1 MGKRVLPGHAEGRR
15 ERMNHHRVIVAGAG
29 PAGLVAAAY
38 LAGEGVPVTIV
49 EQARDLPDDLRASTF
64 HPPTLDML
72 ERFGVVPAMIEQ
84 GLICPTWQFRD
95 RHAGVIAT
103 FEMARL
109 ADDTAH
115 PYRLQ
120 CEQWRLTR
128 MLRDK
133 LAANPDV
140 TFLYDAKATD
150 VVQDADGVTLT
161 IERPDGSTEPLRA
174 AFLVGADGARS
185 AVRRAL
191 GIAFEGMT
199 IPETYLTLSTTFRFE
214 RVIPD
219 LANIAYISDP
229 EEWFV
234 LLQAAGLWR
243 VLLPTAPEEA
253 ADESRML
260 DPARIEERMQGV
272 HKNPAGYEVRHRTA
286 YRVHERVA
294 ETYAKGR
301 VFLAGD
307 AAHINNPLGGMG
319 MNGGVH
325 DAFNLAE
332 KLSQV
337 WKGDADQTLMERYS
351 RQRRKVAVDVVQQQA
366 LRNRQLLNQREPSVR
381 RAYHDELRGIAA
393 DPAKHHAHLLRSSMI
408 QSLRDLEAV
417 A

>member
-1 MGKRVLPGHAEGRR
+1 MEQR
-15 ERMNHHRVIVAGAG
+15 RVIVAGAG
-29 PAGLVAAAY
+29 PAGMVAAAY
-38 LAGEGVPVTIV
+38 LAGEGIPVAIV
-49 EQARDLPDDLRASTF
+49 EQERDLPADLRASTF

-72 ERFGVVPAMIEQ
+72 TRFGVVDAMIAQ
-84 GLICPTWQFRD
+84 GLVCPTWQFRD

-103 FEMARL
+103 FEMGRL

-128 MLRDK
+128 MLRDQ

-140 TFLYDAKATD
+140 TFIYDAKATG
-150 VVQDADGVTLT
+150 VAQDADGVTLA
-161 IERPDGSTEPLRA
+161 IERPDGSTEQLRA

-185 AVRRAL
+185 AVRRSL

-214 RVIPD
+214 AAIPD

-253 ADESRML
+253 ADEAKML

-272 HKNPAGYEVRHRTA
+272 LPNPAGYEIRHRTA

-294 ETYAKGR
+294 GSYAMGR

-332 KLSQV
+332 KLTRV
-337 WKGDADQTLMERYS
+337 WRGEDLSVMERYS
-351 RQRRKVAVDVVQQQA
+351 RQRRKVALDVVQQQA
-366 LRNRQLLNQREPSVR
+366 LRNRQLLNQRDPAVR

-393 DPAKHHAHLLRSSMI
+393 DPAKHHAYLLRSSMI
-408 QSLRDLEAV
+408 QSLRDLEDV

>member
-1 MGKRVLPGHAEGRR
+1 MEQR
-15 ERMNHHRVIVAGAG
+15 RVIVAGAG
-29 PAGLVAAAY
+29 PAGMVAAAY
-38 LAGEGVPVTIV
+38 LAGEGIPVAIV
-49 EQARDLPDDLRASTF
+49 EQERDLPADLRASTF

-72 ERFGVVPAMIEQ
+72 TRFGVVDAMIAQ
-84 GLICPTWQFRD
+84 GLVCPTWQFRD

-103 FEMARL
+103 FEMGRL
-109 ADDTAH
+109 AGDTAH

-128 MLRDK
+128 MLRDQ

-140 TFLYDAKATD
+140 TFIYDAKATG
-150 VVQDADGVTLT
+150 VTQDSDGVTLA
-161 IERPDGSTEPLRA
+161 IERPDGSVEQLRA
-174 AFLVGADGARS
+174 AFLIGADGARS
-185 AVRRAL
+185 AVRRSL
-191 GIAFEGMT
+191 GITFEGMT

-214 RVIPD
+214 AAIPD

-253 ADESRML
+253 ADEAKML

-272 HKNPAGYEVRHRTA
+272 LPNPAGYEIRHRTA

-294 ETYAKGR
+294 GSYAMGR

-332 KLSQV
+332 KLTRV
-337 WKGDADQTLMERYS
+337 WRGEDLSVMERYS
-351 RQRRKVAVDVVQQQA
+351 RQRRKVALDVVQQQA
-366 LRNRQLLNQREPSVR
+366 LRNRQLLNQRDPAVR

-393 DPAKHHAHLLRSSMI
+393 DPAKHHAYLLRSSMI
-408 QSLRDLEAV
+408 QSLRDLEDV

>member
-1 MGKRVLPGHAEGRR
+1 MPK
-15 ERMNHHRVIVAGAG
+15 RVIVAGAG
-29 PAGLVAAAY
+29 PAGLVTAAC
-38 LAGEGVPVTIV
+38 LASEGIPVTIV

-72 ERFGVVPAMIEQ
+72 GRFPGVVERLIAQ

-95 RHAGVIAT
+95 RQEGVIAT

-109 ADDTAH
+109 AADTAH

-128 MLRDK
+128 MLRDL
-133 LAANPDV
+133 LADNPDV
-140 TFLYDAKATD
+140 TFLYDAAAGD
-150 VVQDADGVTLT
+150 VAQDSDGVTLT
-161 IERPDGSTEPLRA
+161 ITRPDGSREALRG

-185 AVRRAL
+185 AVRRSL

-214 RVIPD
+214 AAMPD

-243 VLLPTAPEEA
+243 VLLPTAPDEA
-253 ADESRML
+253 ADDARML
-260 DPARIEERMQGV
+260 APARIEERMQGV
-272 HKNPAGYEVRHRTA
+272 WPNPRGYEVRHRTA

-294 ETYAKGR
+294 ETYTAGR

-319 MNGGVH
+319 MNGGIH

-332 KLSQV
+332 KLTRV
-337 WKGDADQTLMERYS
+337 WRGEDASLMGRYS
-351 RQRRKVAVDVVQQQA
+351 RQRRKVALDVVQQQA
-366 LRNRQLLNQREPSVR
+366 LRNRQILNQRDPAVR
-381 RAYHDELRGIAA
+381 KAHQDELRAIVA
-393 DPAKHHAHLLRSSMI
+393 DPTKHRAHLLRSSMI
-408 QSLRDLEAV
+408 QSLRDLADV

>member
-1 MGKRVLPGHAEGRR
+1 MEQR
-15 ERMNHHRVIVAGAG
+15 RVIVAGAG
-29 PAGLVAAAY
+29 PAGMVAAAY
-38 LAGEGVPVTIV
+38 LAGEGIPVAIV
-49 EQARDLPDDLRASTF
+49 EQERDLPADLRASTF

-72 ERFGVVPAMIEQ
+72 TRFGVVEAMIAQ
-84 GLICPTWQFRD
+84 GLVCPTWQFRD

-103 FEMARL
+103 FEMGRL
-109 ADDTAH
+109 AGDTAH

-128 MLRDK
+128 MLRDQ

-140 TFLYDAKATD
+140 TFIYDAKATE
-150 VVQDADGVTLT
+150 VTQDADGVTLS
-161 IERPDGSTEPLRA
+161 IERPDGSTEQLRA
-174 AFLVGADGARS
+174 AFLIGADGARS
-185 AVRRAL
+185 AVRRSL

-214 RVIPD
+214 GAIPD

-253 ADESRML
+253 ADEARML

-272 HKNPAGYEVRHRTA
+272 LPNPAGYEIRHRTA

-294 ETYAKGR
+294 GSYTAGR

-332 KLSQV
+332 KLTRAWRGEDLSV
-337 WKGDADQTLMERYS
+337 MERYS
-351 RQRRKVAVDVVQQQA
+351 RQRRKVALDVVQQQA
-366 LRNRQLLNQREPSVR
+366 LRNRQLLNQRDPAVR
-381 RAYHDELRGIAA
+381 RAYHDDLRGIAA
-393 DPAKHHAHLLRSSMI
+393 DPAKHHAYLLRSSMI
-408 QSLRDLEAV
+408 QSLRDLEDV